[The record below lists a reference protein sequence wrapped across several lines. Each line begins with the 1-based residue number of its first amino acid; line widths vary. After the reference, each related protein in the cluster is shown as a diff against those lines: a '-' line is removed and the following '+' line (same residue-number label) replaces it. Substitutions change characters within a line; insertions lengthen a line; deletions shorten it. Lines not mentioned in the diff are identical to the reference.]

1 VVGVRAVAAIC
12 VLLTGCFYI
21 DPILPRPHYH
31 IVAPDMVYRGGQV
44 ALTAQLIDTGSQVG
58 SFDWTVKTCA
68 SFDHGMASNCDSMP
82 FYPPPGPHLDD
93 SASTLLVM
101 VPATTK
107 SGAMTQ
113 AIQITLEARSDRGA
127 VALSDGG
134 NQEFAVGDAPPVVQL
149 DRQSHSLAV
158 GGPIDVIAT
167 YSDIDSAL
175 DQIALEWAVIAP
187 GPTGSYSLDDLAVA
201 QDPGDPGHRKAG
213 KRLTPNVEG
222 SWDVQLIARD
232 REGGST
238 TQHLTPFMVVPDH
251 PPCLAQ
257 WQPAVPP
264 AGATL
269 PISIPTVFQVPLVD
283 DDLDP
288 YPPITTVPQLLFAWS
303 ILRPGET
310 QREVQVGATSNA
322 FAFYPAAFTPGDV
335 VELRVEIFDRRHTA
349 LPCDDAA
356 ATCSITSSDSCL
368 QRQTWRVEIR

>member
-1 VVGVRAVAAIC
+1 VVGVRAVVAIC
-12 VLLTGCFYI
+12 VLLTGCFYV
-21 DPILPRPHYH
+21 DPILPRPRYH

-44 ALTAQLIDTGSQVG
+44 ALTAQLIDTGSQAG
-58 SFDWTVKTCA
+58 SFDWTVATCA
-68 SFDHGMASNCDSMP
+68 SFDQGMASNCDAP
-82 FYPPPGPHLDD
+82 FYPAPGPRPDD

-101 VPATTK
+101 VPATTV

-127 VALSDGG
+127 VALSDGS
-134 NQEFAVGDAPPVVQL
+134 NQQFAVGDAPPVVRL

-158 GGPIDVIAT
+158 GGPIDVTAT

-175 DQIALEWAVIAP
+175 DQIALEWAVIGP
-187 GPTGSYSLDDLAVA
+187 GPAGSYLLDDLPVA

-222 SWDVQLIARD
+222 NWDVQVIARD
-232 REGGST
+232 QEGGST
-238 TQHLTPFMVVPDH
+238 MQQLTPFTVVADQ

-257 WQPAVPP
+257 WLPAVPP

-269 PISIPTVFQVPLVD
+269 PISTQTLFQVPLVD

-288 YPPITTVPQLLFAWS
+288 YPPITAVPQLLFAWS

-310 QREVQVGATSNA
+310 QREVQVGATSND
-322 FAFYPAAFTPGDV
+322 FALDPAAYTPGDV
-335 VELRVEIFDRRHTA
+335 VELRVEIYDRRRTA

>member
-1 VVGVRAVAAIC
+1 MRAVAAIC

-21 DPILPRPHYH
+21 DPIFPRPHYH
-31 IVAPDMVYRGGQV
+31 IVAPDMVTRGGLV
-44 ALTAQLIDTGSQVG
+44 TLTAQLVDTGSQAG
-58 SFDWTVKTCA
+58 SFNWTVYTCA
-68 SFDHGMASNCDSMP
+68 GFDHGMASHCDGTP
-82 FYPPPGPHLDD
+82 FYSTPVSQPDD
-93 SASTLLVM
+93 SASSVHVM
-101 VPATTK
+101 VPATTM

-113 AIQITLEARSDRGA
+113 AIQITLDARSDRGA
-127 VALSDGG
+127 VALSDGS
-134 NQEFAVGDAPPVVQL
+134 NQEFAVGDAPPVVRL

-167 YSDIDSAL
+167 YGDIDSAL
-175 DQIALEWAVIAP
+175 DQIALAWSVIAP
-187 GPTGSYSLDDLAVA
+187 GPARSYSLDDLPVA
-201 QDPGDPGHRKAG
+201 QDPSDPGHRRAG
-213 KRLTPNVEG
+213 KRLTPDVEG
-222 SWDVQLIARD
+222 SWDVQVIARD
-232 REGGST
+232 PEGGST
-238 TQHLTPFMVVPDH
+238 MQQLTPFTVVADQ

-269 PISIPTVFQVPLVD
+269 PISVPTVFQVPLVD

-310 QREVQVGATSNA
+310 QREVQAGATGNA
-322 FAFYPAAFTPGDV
+322 LALDPAAFTPGDV
-335 VELRVEIFDRRHTA
+335 VELRVEIFDRRRTA